1 MLIRDTHEQA
11 RELCCDVLFFYFKCE
26 IFFFFFLNIKRKL
39 RGLLGDPV
47 AKTLLPTQEAQ
58 VQSLVGSHMLQLKT
72 PHAAAKTRQSQINKY
87 FLKGGAGRLVQI
99 AFLVSLRSPG
109 FFFCEAFRNTA
120 ACFLGFSVSSL
131 FSQSC

>member
-58 VQSLVGSHMLQLKT
+58 VQSLIGSHMLQLKT
-72 PHAAAKTRQSQINKY
+72 PHAAAKT
-87 FLKGGAGRLVQI
+87 
-99 AFLVSLRSPG
+99 
-109 FFFCEAFRNTA
+109 
-120 ACFLGFSVSSL
+120 
-131 FSQSC
+131 